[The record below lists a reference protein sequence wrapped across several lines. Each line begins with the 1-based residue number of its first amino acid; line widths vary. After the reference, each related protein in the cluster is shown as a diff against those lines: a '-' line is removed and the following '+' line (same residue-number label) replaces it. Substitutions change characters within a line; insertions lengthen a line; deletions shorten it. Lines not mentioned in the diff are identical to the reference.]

1 MDLSFKGM
9 QPSLIAFAA
18 MLNVLDG
25 VLGAEDTSVTASERN
40 EFVQRVEGCF
50 AVETSSMT
58 VDGTKSTHMG
68 CGGSPLIAAGG
79 RGKWMLTR
87 AREMLVLISHRSR
100 YFEHS
105 NTVRESMSAIKTKNV
120 WSGRGLD
127 DSVTFCQVSAC
138 DERRDESEGIRSG
151 CMSEEH

>member
-40 EFVQRVEGCF
+40 EFVQRVERCLF
-50 AVETSSMT
+50 VETSTMT
-58 VDGTKSTHMG
+58 GDGTKSTHMG
-68 CGGSPLIAAGG
+68 CGGSPFIAAGG
-79 RGKWMLTR
+79 GKWMLNR

-105 NTVRESMSAIKTKNV
+105 NTVRESMSTIKTKNV
-120 WSGRGLD
+120 SWERVLN
-127 DSVTFCQVSAC
+127 DSVSSCQESAC

-151 CMSEEH
+151 CVFDEY